1 MNRMRGPALFTGIVA
16 ALLLM
21 ASNAFAD
28 EIVNFTLITTSNNVP
43 SIPVG
48 ALGTITINTTT
59 GVVDAIDLNTPGN
72 PATMYSTGTDSGVV
86 DPPTINSIYF
96 QEGWCFGQN
105 QACLGQVGFNIVIPV
120 DSLVG
125 YDGGPIC
132 STDNPC
138 RGDGSAYTFGL
149 TTVDYTSGELR
160 ATPEP
165 SSLLL
170 EISGALGIGALLI
183 RKKARSNRTSR
194 SHAIQT
200 RG

>member
-1 MNRMRGPALFTGIVA
+1 MNQMRGPALFTGIVA

-21 ASNAFAD
+21 ASNALAD
-28 EIVNFTLITTSNNVP
+28 EIKNFTLVATSNAPNVP
-43 SIPVG
+43 FG
-48 ALGTITINTTT
+48 QLGTITIDTTT
-59 GVVDAIDLNTPGN
+59 GVVDGIDLNTPGN
-72 PATMYSTGTDSGVV
+72 PATEYSVGTDSGVV

-96 QEGWCFGQN
+96 QEQWCGGPAPACFG
-105 QACLGQVGFNIVIPV
+105 LVGFNIVIPV

-149 TTVDYTSGELR
+149 TTFDYTSGELR

-194 SHAIQT
+194 THAIQT